1 MAPLATRQ
9 SHSLVPGIPR
19 LPARPPNTTV
29 KVHKEIDPLVFIE
42 LFVGTVGIFIIAVLF
57 WKLGGFIRRFNRNKV
72 LRAGKITNTRY
83 ARTWYGWVTQPT
95 HERNKRVIHDFFA
108 RIWKSITWKSTRDDY
123 SWIWWDPGDVEKQK
137 HRREQRGFRWLPDW
151 LKSYDDFPTADEIW
165 NPCLRPKCHGALK
178 DSVPMPQPVPVPGSV
193 RRPQAQEDI
202 SGSILP
208 RQPTLINNQPVISRS
223 ILEELLR
230 DPLQPNDGSSDHQP
244 WFNSCKNAARPATCA
259 PMRFRQVQSL
269 PSQQNKSYQIRGSIP
284 WSRGEGSQ
292 NISRQIQSVVQHE
305 GIQYEPAD
313 PGGSMHTKEPK
324 PLNRHSNH
332 RRYRGWSARMQ
343 MGPEEAVLDN
353 NIGDSSGPPGTPRT
367 ELLVSYV
374 SDPSSSLR
382 GHLKRL
388 RNSTEG
394 RLRISEDGTSF
405 TSRRLIGNPV
415 FFSSERRRYTK
426 TIQWN
431 SAPARSHFR
440 GKGTN
445 SKTRPALSDEWRFM
459 CDPKHPVLSRGKGKS
474 PEIDFTRCSAD
485 QIQLKTGG
493 AVDELSDW
501 EVRMM
506 ERLDRKLL
514 WLFNEFTPGQKP
526 YHFALLANHW
536 LNRETWFVYDP
547 VSRVPT
553 DARRIWGDPRFNV
566 PYPEPV
572 FSPRPKYPVS
582 TRKRAQTPR
591 IDSWRAAVNNQRKV
605 SGIRDAIRTVTL
617 YDESAE
623 EPPDGH
629 IDPGCWVLPKPPQGF
644 EMSTAQKNAW
654 YEGGAGW
661 QEKLDNWQQV
671 HRGYRVH
678 KALHE
683 GRVNRGR
690 AKEVVAQVNKCC
702 RTASGKLIPSYDLGK
717 TKAPNFLVS

>member
-19 LPARPPNTTV
+19 PPKRPPNIPV
-29 KVHKEIDPLVFIE
+29 EVHKEIDPMVFFE
-42 LFVGTVGIFIIAVLF
+42 LFAGTVGIFIIAVF
-57 WKLGGFIRRFNRNKV
+57 IWKLGGFIRRFNRNKV
-72 LRAGKITNTRY
+72 LKAGKNTNTRY
-83 ARTWYGWVTQPT
+83 ARTWYGWVTRPT

-108 RIWKSITWKSTRDDY
+108 QIWRPMTWGSTRDDY
-123 SWIWWDPGDVEKQK
+123 SWIWWDPGNVEKQK
-137 HRREQRGFRWLPDW
+137 HRREQKGFRWVPEY
-151 LKSYDDFPTADEIW
+151 LKSYDDSPTADEIW
-165 NPCLRPKCHGALK
+165 NPCSRPKCHGALK
-178 DSVPMPQPVPVPGSV
+178 DSVSIPQNVPAPGST
-193 RRPQAQEDI
+193 RRPQAQEGI
-202 SGSILP
+202 SGPTLP
-208 RQPTLINNQPVISRS
+208 RPSALINHPPVITRS

-230 DPLQPNDGSSDHQP
+230 DPLRPNDGSYDHQP
-244 WFNSCKNAARPATCA
+244 WFNPCKNAPSLATRA
-259 PMRFRQVQSL
+259 PVPFHQVQSL
-269 PSQQNKSYQIRGSIP
+269 PCRQNQSYQIRGSIP
-284 WSRGEGSQ
+284 WLRGERSQ
-292 NISRQIQSVVQHE
+292 DISYHIQSVVQHDSF
-305 GIQYEPAD
+305 QYELAELS
-313 PGGSMHTKEPK
+313 GSMHTEEPK
-324 PLNRHSNH
+324 PLHRNANH

-343 MGPEEAVLDN
+343 MGPKEAVFD
-353 NIGDSSGPPGTPRT
+353 NIGDSSGPPGTPKT

-382 GHLKRL
+382 GHLKRP

-394 RLRISEDGTSF
+394 CLHISEDRKSF
-405 TSRRLIGNPV
+405 RLLVENEV
-415 FFSSERRRYTK
+415 LLSNERRTYSK

-445 SKTRPALSDEWRFM
+445 SKARPPLSDEWQFM
-459 CDPKHPVLSRGKGKS
+459 CDPKHPVHSRRQEKRPGI
-474 PEIDFTRCSAD
+474 EVIRCPAD
-485 QIQLKTGG
+485 QVQLKTGC

-501 EVRMM
+501 EIRMM

-514 WLFNEFTPGQKP
+514 WLFNEFTPGKKP

-536 LNRETWFVYDP
+536 LNKETWYVYDP
-547 VSRVPT
+547 VSRVST
-553 DARRIWGDPRFNV
+553 DGRRMWGDPRFNV
-566 PYPEPV
+566 PYPQPV
-572 FSPRPKYPVS
+572 FSPRPKFPVS
-582 TRKRAQTPR
+582 ERKRAQTPR
-591 IDSWRAAVNNQRKV
+591 IDFWRAAVNKQRKV
-605 SGIRDAIRTVTL
+605 SGIRDAIRTITL

-661 QEKLDNWQQV
+661 QEKLDDWQQV
-671 HRGYRVH
+671 HRGYLLH

-690 AKEVVAQVNKCC
+690 VKEVAAQVNKCC
-702 RTASGKLIPSYDLGK
+702 RTASEKLIPSSDLGK
-717 TKAPNFLVS
+717 RRASNLVS